1 MGGPCAK
8 PKVSAYEAAKKAMM
22 DASVSM
28 SVSDEDD
35 EEERE
40 TSWEWSDSVKRAW
53 CVMLRPA
60 MTVGKG

>member
-1 MGGPCAK
+1 
-8 PKVSAYEAAKKAMM
+8 M